1 MTRFQVLGAATLAL
15 MMVAPDA
22 TAQAVRGGMRG
33 AVVGGLVGGQGGAAT
48 GAKIGAVAGAARTVG
63 AEAAARAQYQATPAY
78 QNAPRSNFT
87 QAPPQV
93 LVTAPAVAAPA
104 PPAAAPAPPAA
115 APAPPAAAPTT
126 GVEAVIRKDGKPV
139 VEVTYPA
146 DWKETTGANYVSAVS
161 SDGQA
166 YSMVAILEGATDKPG
181 GITWVKQVLPQ
192 YLQDIKFDDQTE
204 SKRGALVVTGT
215 AKGKKTGID
224 VVFAVGVMDTGE
236 GQVAGAAFVVDANI
250 EDHYKETIR
259 HICETIRVGND
270 ITEKK

>member
-63 AEAAARAQYQATPAY
+63 AEAQARAQYQATPAY
-78 QNAPRSNFT
+78 QNAPRSNFN

-93 LVTAPAVAAPA
+93 LAAAPA
-104 PPAAAPAPPAA
+104 AAAPAAAAPAPAAA
-115 APAPPAAAPTT
+115 APARATAPTT
-126 GVEAVIRKDGKPV
+126 AGGEAILQKNGKPV
-139 VEVTYPA
+139 VEVTLPS
-146 DWKETTGANYVSAVS
+146 DWKMAVGDRYISAAS
-161 SDGQA
+161 ADGQA
-166 YSMVAILEGATDKPG
+166 YAMIATLEGATDKPG
-181 GITWVKQVLPQ
+181 GIRRVKELLPQ
-192 YLQDIKFDDQTE
+192 YLQDIKYDDQTE
-204 SKRGALVVTGT
+204 TQRGNLVVTGT
-215 AKGKKTGID
+215 AKGKKSGVD
-224 VVFAVGVMDTGE
+224 VVFAVGVMDAGA
-236 GQVAGAAFVVDANI
+236 GQIVGAAFVVDSNI

-259 HICETIRVGND
+259 SICETVRVGND